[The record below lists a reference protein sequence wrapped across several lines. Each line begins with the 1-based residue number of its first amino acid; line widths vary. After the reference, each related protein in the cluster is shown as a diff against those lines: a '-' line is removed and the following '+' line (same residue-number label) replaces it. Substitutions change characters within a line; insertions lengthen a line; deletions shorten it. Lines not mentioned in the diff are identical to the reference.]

1 MGNIKKGWEVLRKDM
16 TYKEKMRSIK
26 KRRELLRKD
35 GKYTRINEHEI
46 CKKLHFE
53 QPRPPTVV
61 SGPTGKKRMTRKH
74 GEND

>member
-16 TYKEKMRSIK
+16 TYKEKMGSIQ

-35 GKYTRINEHEI
+35 GKYTRINENEI
-46 CKKLHFE
+46 CKKLHVE

-74 GEND
+74 GGND